1 MTAIKLTPPFIT
13 GLSWQRVS
21 HIIQMTTEKSEGRE
35 FDPHPGQLV
44 LRDLLWKWLPNITAR
59 YINGCGDD
67 RGPFIQRILRKD
79 MLQARLELATYAS
92 SLR

>member
-1 MTAIKLTPPFIT
+1 
-13 GLSWQRVS
+13 
-21 HIIQMTTEKSEGRE
+21 MTTEKSEGRE

-44 LRDLLWKWLPNITAR
+44 LRDQLAKRLPNITGR
-59 YINGCGDD
+59 YIEGCGDD

-79 MLQARLELATYAS
+79 MLQVRLELTTSA

>member
-13 GLSWQRVS
+13 GLSRQRVS

-44 LRDLLWKWLPNITAR
+44 LRVKGPIPYAIIPAALVVAP
-59 YINGCGDD
+59 GDVWQ
-67 RGPFIQRILRKD
+67 PFRQQIF
-79 MLQARLELATYAS
+79 
-92 SLR
+92 